1 MLFLLA
7 LAAPAPLQPTSDE
20 PEDSKTGFDW
30 KNAAK
35 LDEAFGLKK
44 WQEHKGVSLCGP
56 YAQMC
61 CCGDNGVATNRGGDL
76 ANGQWMGGTISVPDV
91 YAHAAAH
98 EEKGLD
104 GVGPCGRAD
113 LPALYGTAANADWPN
128 AFQSLLGGK
137 NQPPKGWLV
146 CHKCSRSE
154 LKVVDVSDAYRNL
167 IKKRG
172 QEGGLLTNP
181 GQIAARQV
189 HMSDAGSPPNCSA
202 RRRAHGCQAG
212 SSRPKAE
219 SARPTISREHS
230 TSDLARQER
239 AARALRALSTRL
251 ACRPYLRH

>member
-76 ANGQWMGGTISVPDV
+76 ANGQWMGGAISVPMCMPTPPPTKK
-91 YAHAAAH
+91 
-98 EEKGLD
+98 KGSTESD
-104 GVGPCGRAD
+104 PCGRAD

-167 IKKRG
+167 IKNVGKK
-172 QEGGLLTNP
+172 
-181 GQIAARQV
+181 V
-189 HMSDAGSPPNCSA
+189 GS
-202 RRRAHGCQAG
+202 
-212 SSRPKAE
+212 
-219 SARPTISREHS
+219 
-230 TSDLARQER
+230 
-239 AARALRALSTRL
+239 
-251 ACRPYLRH
+251 